1 MPIRDCLTEAW
12 WIRPSRWFKVVLPS
26 DRQPRF
32 GVGCCRCGRTA
43 LDSTQVVKVEGCQPS
58 ARDRVTV
65 PICDRCSRLQNVVAL
80 GLAAMLVLL
89 IYLAALP
96 PRRSFAGPTD
106 WSKTLLKIGV
116 FGAVLGAYCCLICVF
131 FRPSLEILEGEDG
144 RYYLFRSRVVARQ
157 FVHANQPVLPS
168 TTAELLD
175 DSR

>member
-32 GVGCCRCGRTA
+32 GSSCCRCGRMA
-43 LDSTQVVKVEGCQPS
+43 LDGTDVVKVEGCQPS

-65 PICDRCSRLQNVVAL
+65 PICDRCIRLQNVVAL

-89 IYLAALP
+89 IYVAAP
-96 PRRSFAGPTD
+96 APRRSIAGPLD
-106 WSKTLLKIGV
+106 WSKTLLKMGV
-116 FGAVLGAYCCLICVF
+116 FSAVLGASGFLICVF
-131 FRPSLEILEGEDG
+131 FRPSLEVLEGEDG
-144 RYYLFRSRVVARQ
+144 RYHLFRSRVVARQ
-157 FVHANQPVLPS
+157 FVLANQPVLSS
-168 TTAELLD
+168 TTAELLV